1 MTRRA
6 CLALLLLA
14 AGAGFWIAVP
24 GRAAQPRVELKAK
37 EFFYEPKEVA
47 APPGAVVF
55 VVRNEG
61 AIEHNF
67 VMEDA
72 SGKKVVEIAVIEP
85 GATAEVRATISP
97 GAYTI
102 VCTLPGHRQAG
113 MVAMLKV
120 AK

>member
-1 MTRRA
+1 MQ
-6 CLALLLLA
+6 LS
-14 AGAGFWIAVP
+14 
-24 GRAAQPRVELKAK
+24 AK
-37 EFFYEPKEVA
+37 EFLYEPKEVSTA
-47 APPGAVVF
+47 SGSVLF

-67 VMEDA
+67 VLEDA
-72 SGKKVVEIAVIEP
+72 VGKKVAEIAVIEP
-85 GATAEVRATISP
+85 GTTAEVTATLTP

-113 MVAMLKV
+113 MVATLKV